1 MVKGLVLAAMLLGVL
16 PFLLGLL
23 VTGLK
28 APKDGMRIRISGI
41 HQERDNLLFHVAAGY
56 IVMFG
61 LFWIVALPMVWLGQ
75 TLSLLVWVYA
85 GGMLFLAV
93 VSLLLNYRR
102 LPAVLGAAVCAVKRF
117 TLCIWAQLL
126 FALGQAAV
134 YLRYQYT
141 NADDAFYVASATTSL
156 ATDTVFAF
164 NPYTGSAYTKL
175 PARYV
180 LSPFHAFTATVSKIT
195 GLHPAVTA
203 HVVFMVVFLMLAYA
217 VYALIGR
224 MLIGDGCCT
233 RDKGVL
239 EASETCAAPG
249 SRMEEVGYFLVI
261 ATALM
266 VFSAYSERTQGL
278 FLLIRLWQ
286 GKAVLAG
293 VLLPLVFY
301 MGVRTTGLLCGVKAG
316 LADWALLF
324 LLMCSCCMVSSMGV
338 VLGAVMLGILGVL
351 AAGKHKRIRVLAYVG
366 LCCLPNILCGGI
378 YLWIR

>member
-75 TLSLLVWVYA
+75 TLSLLGWVYA

-156 ATDTVFAF
+156 ATDTVFRVGIYKASGAVCAF
-164 NPYTGSAYTKL
+164 SIPCVYSHGIKNNGAASGSDGAC
-175 PARYV
+175 
-180 LSPFHAFTATVSKIT
+180 
-195 GLHPAVTA
+195 G
-203 HVVFMVVFLMLAYA
+203 
-217 VYALIGR
+217 VY
-224 MLIGDGCCT
+224 GCFF
-233 RDKGVL
+233 D
-239 EASETCAAPG
+239 
-249 SRMEEVGYFLVI
+249 
-261 ATALM
+261 
-266 VFSAYSERTQGL
+266 
-278 FLLIRLWQ
+278 
-286 GKAVLAG
+286 AG
-293 VLLPLVFY
+293 
-301 MGVRTTGLLCGVKAG
+301 LCGVCI
-316 LADWALLF
+316 DWADAYRGWLLHP
-324 LLMCSCCMVSSMGV
+324 G
-338 VLGAVMLGILGVL
+338 
-351 AAGKHKRIRVLAYVG
+351 
-366 LCCLPNILCGGI
+366 
-378 YLWIR
+378 